1 TSAARPSASATSATT
16 SLGRCS
22 KPADSDP
29 RYTLVREEPN
39 AVTSAVQAQQRRA
52 IRAANPRRSFD
63 RPEFGAAL
71 VCVGLAL
78 VTLARWRQRP

>member
-1 TSAARPSASATSATT
+1 M
-16 SLGRCS
+16 
-22 KPADSDP
+22 
-29 RYTLVREEPN
+29 
-39 AVTSAVQAQQRRA
+39 QAQQRRA